1 MIKNHFNKEIVINKK
16 GNEDFGNST
25 KCSICDNDYTDND
38 IKVRDQCHITG
49 KYRDSSHRDYNINI
63 TSRHKIPVVSHNLKK
78 DDSYLIIQ

>member
-1 MIKNHFNKEIVINKK
+1 MINKK

-38 IKVRDQCHITG
+38 IKVRGQCHITG
-49 KYRDSSHRDYNINI
+49 KYRDSSHRDHNINI
-63 TSRHKIPVVSHNLKK
+63 KLRHKIPVVSDNLKK